1 MINAAAT
8 NKTVKVFVDHV
19 NLLVRQNED
28 DVYGHIEPPKVISPR
43 KGQRAAKRKYTCDEG
58 TRCNAANIEE
68 EDEYI
73 ADERED
79 HYREESDSESDS
91 YFHDSD
97 YEVDKGDDDLYN
109 ENVDEVGD
117 GEKEAVAEEVEEVD
131 ALDDPQ
137 LDMPGESRHKIGYK
151 FKTFEPDFD
160 MNNPVFKLGMK
171 FSNVKELRNALASYT
186 VRNRVK
192 IVKTINTASI
202 LNAHC
207 DCKLDE
213 FRDDEK
219 MSLKSFATK
228 VRKEFNMV
236 PKRWKL
242 GRARKAALTIIHGD
256 EEAQFTQLW
265 DFGQELRRT
274 WDKNMEK
281 MKTDNPSA
289 FDWVEE
295 LAPNTWVKA
304 FFNDFPKC
312 DLLLNNHCEVFNRRW
327 QLSGIPCGHALACCR
342 DDRLDLE
349 DLVHSC
355 YIVETYLK
363 AYGSY
368 VVPLRSKEHWEKMSG
383 IVVHPPLYTKTIGR
397 PKKNRKKDPSEKDGK
412 LTKHGVTM
420 HCSIRKSA
428 DHNKN
433 GHKNHIARS
442 SQPEGVGQ
450 EEFDDPTIL
459 AEVMPRDGIFHTD
472 PSEMPDSM
480 VYNLLHE
487 ERASRIPEWSLP

>member
-265 DFGQELRRT
+265 DFGQELRRKRST
-274 WDKNMEK
+274 NVPAWDKNMEK

-312 DLLLNNHCEVFNRRW
+312 DLLLNNHCEVFN
-327 QLSGIPCGHALACCR
+327 
-342 DDRLDLE
+342 
-349 DLVHSC
+349 
-355 YIVETYLK
+355 
-363 AYGSY
+363 
-368 VVPLRSKEHWEKMSG
+368 SKEHWEKMSG